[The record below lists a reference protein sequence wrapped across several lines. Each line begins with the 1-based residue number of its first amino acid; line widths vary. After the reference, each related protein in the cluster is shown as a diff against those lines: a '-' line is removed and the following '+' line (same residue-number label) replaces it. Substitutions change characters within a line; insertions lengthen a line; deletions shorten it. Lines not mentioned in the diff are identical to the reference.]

1 MRRPV
6 GRRITSNN
14 HRQNI
19 IQAELAVERA
29 FQSAHARCQQQ
40 RPGAL
45 SRKPP
50 FAQACKYMLPGV
62 LCFARLLERRAQRGD
77 AGALLFGL
85 QGAQNFFGPL
95 ALNCQTLV
103 NVHQQARNINA

>member
-29 FQSAHARCQQQ
+29 FQAAHARCQQQ

-62 LCFARLLERRAQRGD
+62 LGFARLLERRAQRGD
-77 AGALLFGL
+77 AGALLDRKS
-85 QGAQNFFGPL
+85 
-95 ALNCQTLV
+95 V
-103 NVHQQARNINA
+103 V